1 MQLFQGFG
9 CIIGSM
15 KNKITNIMRGSLA
28 VLALLVSLV
37 WGQQAVLA
45 ANVPSLIITPPSAGS
60 STVQL
65 TVYGADANA
74 SALLYF
80 PSSSGYISNNIG
92 TTNQSGYL
100 LTTINAATY
109 GITAGSPV
117 YVMVNGQQSMS
128 QNWPSYSSTGSLS
141 LSQTTLNL
149 QAGQT
154 MSVSAAV
161 SASLSISSNSN
172 PSVAT
177 ATINGNQIVV
187 TGNVSGTSNIAV
199 CASGIGCS
207 NIYVTVQSAATAIP
221 ASISFSQS
229 SLTMT
234 VGQSQNV
241 TLSGSGSYYVSSNS
255 NVSVSSASINGS
267 TLTVNALSNGNNT
280 LSVCASGNNSVSCG
294 TITVNVTGT
303 VNTTTTNSTTQNVVT
318 FSPSSVNM
326 NVGSRQSVTV
336 YGSGP
341 YYVSSNSN
349 PSAVTAN
356 VNGSSIDLTGV
367 AFGGANISVCQIS
380 GGCGNL
386 YAYVAPTDAGTQ
398 PTVSSTSVAPAIANF
413 SVSSNGSAGFLNVGA
428 TLTFTM
434 NANQAINTPTMTVAG
449 RALNVSGTGS
459 GPYTASYTVTGN
471 EGVPMPIVMTFTNSA
486 GTGGQAYVSFGAL
499 SSSSN
504 STASASG
511 SNSGSSAAATV
522 SNTFTQYL
530 YEGSTGSQV
539 TALQQRLKALGVYS
553 GPVTG
558 TFGPLT
564 KAAVKA
570 YQLAHGL
577 SQVGVVGPSTRA
589 LLNQGL

>member
-1 MQLFQGFG
+1 MQLFEGFG
-9 CIIGSM
+9 CIIRSM
-15 KNKITNIMRGSLA
+15 KKIITNMRTSASA
-28 VLALLVSLV
+28 VLLVAAMV
-37 WGQQAVLA
+37 WGQSAAAMA

-141 LSQTTLNL
+141 LSQTTVNL
-149 QAGQT
+149 QVGQAT
-154 MSVSAAV
+154 SVSAAV

-172 PSVAT
+172 PSVAS
-177 ATINGNQIVV
+177 ANINGNQIII
-187 TGNVSGTSNIAV
+187 TGNVAGTANVAV
-199 CASGIGCS
+199 CAAGIGCS
-207 NIYVTVQSAATAIP
+207 NIYLTVQSTAGSTP

-229 SLTMT
+229 NLSMT
-234 VGQSQNV
+234 TGQSQNI

-267 TLTVNALSNGNNT
+267 TLTVNALSSGNNT

-294 TITVNVTGT
+294 TITVTVTGAT
-303 VNTTTTNSTTQNVVT
+303 NTTTNTTTQGTVS
-318 FSPSSVNM
+318 FGPSSVNL
-326 NVGSRQSVTV
+326 NVGGRQSVVV

-356 VNGSSIDLTGV
+356 VNGNNIDLTGV
-367 AFGGANISVCQIS
+367 AFGGANISVCQIA

-449 RALNVSGTGS
+449 RALSVSGTGS

-471 EGVPMPIVMTFTNSA
+471 EGVPMPIVMTFTNAA

-504 STASASG
+504 STSSG
-511 SNSGSSAAATV
+511 STSSTASTATTV

-530 YEGSTGSQV
+530 YEGSMGSQV
-539 TALQQRLKALGVYS
+539 TALQQRLKTLGVYS

-577 SQVGVVGPSTRA
+577 DQVGVVGPSTRA